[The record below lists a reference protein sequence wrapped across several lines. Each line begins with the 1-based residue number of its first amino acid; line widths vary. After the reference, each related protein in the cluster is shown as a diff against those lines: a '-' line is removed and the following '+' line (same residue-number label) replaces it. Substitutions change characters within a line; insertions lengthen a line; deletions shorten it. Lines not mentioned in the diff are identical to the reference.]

1 MTFMQV
7 IASPALE
14 STAPLLLGACTWA
27 TPQLSWS
34 PRRVLNL
41 DLPDVAPSECEK
53 YVEDWSLP
61 DNPYWKNNF
70 HTPQDNTTQEYM
82 EATEKLENL
91 PASFVLR
98 RDVETA
104 FGVANLEL
112 NPNLIKPIK
121 RIPLYSKLEKGEYET
136 AQTKSDKTNI
146 AGSIK
151 FFKNNL
157 ASFVQFKATDDIS
170 WVIHQHRQLV
180 TEILEFYGN
189 KEKTSLA
196 TIKSRFNAIT
206 RIFSIAYETK
216 NYELY
221 VKYSSLVLFLEFE
234 DNEYDNE
241 ISEEQLKSLLPL
253 MSF

>member
-1 MTFMQV
+1 MNRPRREIVVPLKYRVEPEKPPEKQPKQQPRKQPQKPV
-7 IASPALE
+7 EASKSPAKTTTKTTNASAKTKKTE
-14 STAPLLLGACTWA
+14 
-27 TPQLSWS
+27 
-34 PRRVLNL
+34 RRVLNL
-41 DLPDVAPSECEK
+41 DLPDVPPSEYEK

-136 AQTKSDKTNI
+136 V
-146 AGSIK
+146 GS
-151 FFKNNL
+151 
-157 ASFVQFKATDDIS
+157 
-170 WVIHQHRQLV
+170 
-180 TEILEFYGN
+180 
-189 KEKTSLA
+189 
-196 TIKSRFNAIT
+196 NAIKL
-206 RIFSIAYETK
+206 ILLVVS
-216 NYELY
+216 
-221 VKYSSLVLFLEFE
+221 SSLRTIWRVSYNLK
-234 DNEYDNE
+234 
-241 ISEEQLKSLLPL
+241 QLMILVG
-253 MSF
+253 